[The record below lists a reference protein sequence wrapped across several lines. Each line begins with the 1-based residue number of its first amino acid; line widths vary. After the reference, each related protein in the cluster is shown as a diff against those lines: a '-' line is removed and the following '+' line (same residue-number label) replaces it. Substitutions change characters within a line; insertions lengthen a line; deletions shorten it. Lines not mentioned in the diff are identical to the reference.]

1 MILPILFLPH
11 LGSPGEATR
20 VIPASSASVP
30 TSRLSKVLWTAEAP
44 LSCGVLGSNTIAFR
58 PAAALQVPTKST
70 VLPLIPPL
78 AGSRTLTPSTPSPS
92 RWGPVAHVWVSPLA
106 EVPLRV
112 LIDSVIPLRA
122 CELLQIGSDPRIEK
136 RRFRCIPRRRP
147 AERASESLASAQ
159 SASVRRAECWVAQRH
174 CSRREPGDILRMN
187 RSSVRD
193 DDGATWQGPQSKPS
207 RTAVQCSAEEG
218 AEKWVRK
225 IEGLQVGGAAGSVR
239 QLRGGWMHRS
249 LDDVQAVHRSQVISH
264 GPAYPWKAVDDRSET
279 AARVENL
286 E

>member
-1 MILPILFLPH
+1 VAESSQISFRNVSSSTSCLSLDDSLTRLEDFQSAGTVNQFSRKIQRRLYQSISLPFDPRTSALPFLSLPSNWQHYRWMILPILFLPH

-44 LSCGVLGSNTIAFR
+44 LSCGVLGSKSIAFR

-70 VLPLIPPL
+70 VLPIIPPL
-78 AGSRTLTPSTPSPS
+78 AGSHTLTPSTPSPS

-136 RRFRCIPRRRP
+136 RSFRCVPRGRP
-147 AERASESLASAQ
+147 AERASELASAQ
-159 SASVRRAECWVAQRH
+159 SASVRRAQCWVAQRH
-174 CSRREPGDILRMN
+174 SLFEA
-187 RSSVRD
+187 
-193 DDGATWQGPQSKPS
+193 GAWRHPANESKQ
-207 RTAVQCSAEEG
+207 R
-218 AEKWVRK
+218 
-225 IEGLQVGGAAGSVR
+225 AGR
-239 QLRGGWMHRS
+239 
-249 LDDVQAVHRSQVISH
+249 
-264 GPAYPWKAVDDRSET
+264 
-279 AARVENL
+279 
-286 E
+286 